1 MARYKAVDMSPR
13 FLPVV
18 LEQQLI
24 PGTFEHALHVLIDSE
39 FDLSALAAKFKNDE
53 TGAPAYDPAVMLKI
67 VLLAYSRGMVSS
79 RTIEQGCAENVL
91 FIAISGDTQPAYTTI
106 AAFVRG
112 LRDEIA
118 AIFTEVILIC
128 DRQGLIGRQMFAI
141 DGVKLPS
148 NASKAKSGTHAEL
161 AHQAQAIE
169 QRVKAML
176 KEHRRQDAL
185 GDQHKVGKNQR
196 RVVERAKHQ
205 DRVKALKAEA
215 EAIRRFLRTHP
226 KRQGAGS
233 DKGPE
238 RKSNL
243 TDNDSAKMATGKGVI
258 QGYTGA
264 AVVDARHQIIVA
276 AQAHGSG
283 SEQSLLMPMVEQAQ
297 PFAIGETVIT
307 ADAGY
312 HSEANLK
319 RLHEKGVT
327 ALIADGLM
335 RKRDA
340 RFKNQDRYKAGPDPL
355 YNKAK
360 SPNPVSSGKFRPRDF
375 RYDAAT
381 NTCICPAGKAL
392 YSNGSHCMT
401 NGRTHHKFT
410 GAKRDCVP
418 CSLRNQCLRTPDKTL
433 VRQVAIFH
441 KNQPSPHEH
450 TEAMR
455 QRIDSAAGRA
465 LYGRRIAT
473 VEPVFG
479 NLRYNKRL
487 DRFTLRGQ
495 SKVDTQWKLYCMVHN
510 VEKLAHHGYAQ

>member
-1 MARYKAVDMSPR
+1 MARFKTVNMNPR

-18 LEQQLI
+18 LEQQLV
-24 PGTFEHALHVLIDSE
+24 PGTFEFALHTLIDAE
-39 FDLSALAAKFKNDE
+39 FDLSALAAKYRNDE

-79 RTIEQGCAENVL
+79 RAIERACAENVL
-91 FIAISGDTQPAYTTI
+91 FMAISGDTQPAYTTI

-112 LRDEIA
+112 LSDEIT

-169 QRVKAML
+169 RRVKSML
-176 KEHRRQDAL
+176 KEHHETDRRSAQALHPDLGAERTSRQEQLDAL
-185 GDQHKVGKNQR
+185 KREAKSIRAFLQSNTQR
-196 RVVERAKHQ
+196 RS
-205 DRVKALKAEA
+205 
-215 EAIRRFLRTHP
+215 
-226 KRQGAGS
+226 G
-233 DKGPE
+233 KGPE

-264 AVVDARHQIIVA
+264 ATVDARRQIIVA

-283 SEQSLLMPMVEQAQ
+283 SEQSLLIPLIEQAR
-297 PFAIGETVIT
+297 PFATDQTVMT

-312 HSEANLK
+312 HSEANLQQLAQK
-319 RLHEKGVT
+319 AIP

-335 RKRDA
+335 RRRDE
-340 RFKNQDRYKAGPDPL
+340 RFKHQGKYKTGPDPL
-355 YNKAK
+355 YDKRPAPK
-360 SPNPVSSGKFRPRDF
+360 PAGGGKFRPQDF
-375 RYDAAT
+375 NYDART
-381 NTCICPAGKAL
+381 NTCICPAGKRL
-392 YSNGSHCMT
+392 YSNGRHCT
-401 NGRTHHKFT
+401 IKGRTHHKFS
-410 GAKRDCVP
+410 GALRDCVP
-418 CSLRNQCLRTPDKTL
+418 CPLRDQCLRTPDRTRI
-433 VRQVAIFH
+433 RQVAFFH
-441 KNQPSPHEH
+441 QSQASPLRH
-450 TEAMR
+450 TEAMKR
-455 QRIDSAAGRA
+455 RIDSPAGRA
-465 LYGRRIAT
+465 LYARRIAT

-479 NLRYNKRL
+479 NLRYNKGL

-495 SKVDTQWKLYCMVHN
+495 RKVDTQWKLYCMVHN
-510 VEKLAHHGYAQ
+510 IEKLAHHGYRQ